1 MLIGILVS
9 YIINAT
15 FIIRICIGMLLCC
28 ISYIYIFHLYLC
40 LVYDVVC
47 FLFYIK
53 YHFIIPYTCM
63 LSIML
68 YI

>member
-9 YIINAT
+9 YIMNTT

-28 ISYIYIFHLYLC
+28 ISYIYSFHLYLC
-40 LVYDVVC
+40 LEYDVVC
-47 FLFYIK
+47 FIFYIK
-53 YHFIIPYTCM
+53 YHFIIPYAYMFT
-63 LSIML
+63 IML